1 MKHAYRVS
9 MTIGLLS
16 GLLASFVVPPAHAAE
31 PALKQWELILPGET
45 VSVLGRKVLDPEGDQ
60 IGRITD
66 VLFDRGGQP
75 RAAVIDFGGFLGVG
89 SRKIAVD
96 WQLLTLEPMQRDA
109 PVLVRLEK
117 GDLQGAPEYKDPPQ
131 PTAMIGLPAGSVPSP
146 TNAGE

>member
-1 MKHAYRVS
+1 MKDAYRNA
-9 MTIGLLS
+9 TIGIFSALVAPFLL
-16 GLLASFVVPPAHAAE
+16 PPAHAAE
-31 PALKQWELILPGET
+31 PALRQWELILPGET
-45 VSVLGRKVLDPEGDQ
+45 VSVLGHKVLDQEGDP

-66 VLFDRGGQP
+66 VLFDRSGQP

-96 WQLLTLEPMQRDA
+96 WQLLSLQPMEHDA

-117 GDLQGAPEYKDPPQ
+117 GDLQGAPEYKDAPQ
-131 PTAMIGLPAGSVPSP
+131 PTAMIGPPAGSTPTP